1 MYDSGV
7 MPEKHS
13 SPDWFARGAAA
24 LGIVLSML
32 GFGLA
37 YTNYRWQKE
46 IYQENTAERILVR
59 VGISRPVKDLGPFA
73 LNPNGEVT
81 IEVVN
86 IGLRSL
92 YIKKVEI
99 QIQNNIFTFYQ
110 HDPTK
115 TREPMKLLEP
125 SEAANY
131 TLSWNF
137 SEHPLMEWP
146 ESDSKKEDVQV
157 EIETTKKMFSFQH
170 QIVNSVYMQWTVPKY
185 LRHR

>member
-1 MYDSGV
+1 

-24 LGIVLSML
+24 VGIVLSIL

-59 VGISRPVKDLGPFA
+59 VGISRPVNDPEPFS
-73 LNPNGEVT
+73 LNPNGEMK

-99 QIQNNIFTFYQ
+99 RIENSIFTFYQ
-110 HDPTK
+110 HDDPKATS
-115 TREPMKLLEP
+115 EPMKLLEP

-137 SEHPLMEWP
+137 SEHSLMEWP
-146 ESDSKKEDVQV
+146 GTDSKKEDVQV
-157 EIETTKKMFSFQH
+157 QVETTKKTFSFQH
-170 QIVNSVYMQWTVPKY
+170 QTVNSIYMYWTVPRS
-185 LRHR
+185 LRKH